1 VARFST
7 LPRPGLGAQE
17 LRRPIRLP
25 GVETDVEVIIRPIS
39 ALERMDA
46 MRFAIDRARAKGA
59 TDPKAGQDL
68 YDEAFFAAVIAASI
82 LDAESPSTARQPFF
96 DGGPEAVLKGLTPET
111 TSYLFQIQQAH
122 QEACAPTY
130 AAPSVEALTAA
141 IRRTAEKDG
150 ALFFSGCSP
159 STQVILATFMAGLL
173 ASSPSTKWPGGSP
186 SSSSTAT
193 LPSESRP
200 KRKSAHGK
208 PKRASSEAGSP

>member
-1 VARFST
+1 MSRFSS

-25 GVETDVEVIIRPIS
+25 GVDADVEVIVRPIS

-46 MRFAIDRARAKGA
+46 IGFAIEHARKKGA
-59 TDPKAGQDL
+59 TDPKPGEDL
-68 YDEAFFAAVIAASI
+68 YDEGFFAAVIAAAI
-82 LDAESPSTARQPFF
+82 LDAESPPGARLPFF
-96 DGGPEAVLKGLTPET
+96 DGGPDVVLRGLTPET

-130 AAPSVEALTAA
+130 AAPSVDALVAA
-141 IRRTAEKDG
+141 VHRTAEKDG

-173 ASSPSTKWPGGSP
+173 ASSPSTKWPGGSR
-186 SSSSTAT
+186 S
-193 LPSESRP
+193 SESTGTP
-200 KRKSAHGK
+200 PSKSSQKPKSAPGKRKPA
-208 PKRASSEAGSP
+208 RSPAVSP